1 MKWFYFFGFVLVG
14 MNVSGQSTAQLD
26 EKNGFQQFTI
36 NKGLSD
42 VKDSLEF
49 LKIFGNEHAKLFRV
63 KNPVAVN
70 GISGVP
76 ELVFYKDKLVEITIF
91 FEKATS
97 ENYESMKRSL
107 TQEFGP
113 PEDQSKSKNKPAHLS
128 KKDRVITWKG
138 KSIGLQLNYD
148 VSHKMIEMV
157 YWGLDE
163 TTEKI
168 KGEF

>member
-1 MKWFYFFGFVLVG
+1 MKWIYFFVCTLIGI
-14 MNVSGQSTAQLD
+14 NVSGQSIAQLD

-36 NKGLSD
+36 NKELSA

-49 LKIFGNEHAKLFRV
+49 LKVFGDEQAKLFKV
-63 KNPVAVN
+63 KEPVTIN
-70 GISGVP
+70 GISGAT
-76 ELVFYKDKLVEITIF
+76 ELVFYKDKLVEVSVF
-91 FEKATS
+91 FEKATVES
-97 ENYESMKRSL
+97 YEGMKRSL
-107 TQEFGP
+107 TEQFGT

-128 KKDRVITWKG
+128 KNDRVLTWKG
-138 KSIGLQLNYD
+138 KAVGLQLNYD
-148 VSHKMIEMV
+148 VSHKTIEMI